1 MRNEGYVT
9 ESRAIAMLARRKVKA
24 KAENTVFVYVSGGGF
39 SNGCIQPNWKRYD
52 EGTPLCDFCMFS
64 GNSEEL
70 HHLLSPKEKASDA
83 FVNEFECSQS
93 CVFCKWRRIQM
104 SAAVNGHNSSDY
116 EYNKFQNLV
125 HQRREAN

>member
-1 MRNEGYVT
+1 MCE
-9 ESRAIAMLARRKVKA
+9 RKVKA

-70 HHLLSPKEKASDA
+70 HHLRFSYEEAIDA
-83 FVNEFECSQS
+83 FENVWMQS
-93 CVFCKWRRIQM
+93 KLCI
-104 SAAVNGHNSSDY
+104 
-116 EYNKFQNLV
+116 L
-125 HQRREAN
+125 